1 MLDLTING
9 EERQVDAGLSVAGL
23 LEMLQLNAK
32 KVAVERNL
40 EIVPKSAYA
49 QTQLE
54 SGDRLEIV
62 AFVGGG

>member
-9 EERQVDAGLSVAGL
+9 EERQVDDGLSVAGL